1 MNPEKRNGRTSVRDP
16 DPNAQVETWLRDG
29 LEPEPQRVRRVVSHA
44 LRGEAATV
52 GPSALGWRLPLA
64 ACAMAALVLGFV
76 LLGRYGKGPG
86 EPGRTASRRPAP
98 LITNASGTVELVM
111 PQNSLPPVHEPVGE
125 VSGVVEVF
133 NRDGCM
139 AVVLPEGK
147 VRYWIIGGD
156 T

>member
-1 MNPEKRNGRTSVRDP
+1 MRDP
-16 DPNAQVETWLRDG
+16 DPADPIRAWLRDG
-29 LEPEPQRVRRVVSHA
+29 LEPEPARVRRLVRHA
-44 LRGEAATV
+44 LTGEDRGEA
-52 GPSALGWRLPLA
+52 GRGLSWRLPLA

-76 LLGRYGKGPG
+76 VMGRHGKAPG
-86 EPGRTASRRPAP
+86 EPGRAESHRPVP